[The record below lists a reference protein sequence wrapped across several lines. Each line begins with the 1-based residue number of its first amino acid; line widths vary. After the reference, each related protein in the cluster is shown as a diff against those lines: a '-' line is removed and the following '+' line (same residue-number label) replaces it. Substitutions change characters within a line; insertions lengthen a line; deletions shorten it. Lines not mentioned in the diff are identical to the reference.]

1 MRQFLKSVDIKKM
14 FALIFLLLDFMYLFA
29 TRKYTKRALGIHTI
43 NYLALILCYFFL
55 IVGYYYFIIL
65 PQKTAA
71 YAFLM
76 GIFVYGVYETT
87 NWAIFPQWPVWL
99 VLVDTLWGGI
109 LFYLTRVLSRFF
121 SR

>member
-1 MRQFLKSVDIKKM
+1 M
-14 FALIFLLLDFMYLFA
+14 FAIAFIFLLLDFIYLFA
-29 TRKYTKRALGIHTI
+29 SSKYTKKALKIHNI
-43 NYLALILCYFFL
+43 NYLALVLCYLVL
-55 IVGYYYFIIL
+55 IGGYYYFIVL
-65 PQKTAA
+65 PKKTAA

-99 VLVDTLWGGI
+99 VFVDTLWGGI
-109 LFYLTRVLSRFF
+109 LFYLTTVISRFF